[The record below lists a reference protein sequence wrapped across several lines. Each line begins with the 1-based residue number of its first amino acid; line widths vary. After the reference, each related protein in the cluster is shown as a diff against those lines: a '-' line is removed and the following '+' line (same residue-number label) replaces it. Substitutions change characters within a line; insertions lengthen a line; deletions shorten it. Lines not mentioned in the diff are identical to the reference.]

1 MNRYFLS
8 RLQQDGIIHLNES
21 FISTLRSSQHL
32 NIHLNESFNE
42 SIIHLNGHSFA
53 LSTLFFAM
61 HAFDKELIL
70 LTKSD
75 AFDKELMRHRALGN

>member
-8 RLQQDGIIHLNES
+8 RLQQDGIIHLNRMES
-21 FISTLRSSQHL
+21 FI
-32 NIHLNESFNE
+32 